1 MPVKQVDKMIEVKP
15 MIEIMEK
22 IFSDKKVESVS
33 VKLKDVDTANK
44 AVKELRG
51 YNIAWEF
58 SGNSITFLIVE
69 NDE

>member
-1 MPVKQVDKMIEVKP
+1 MIEVKP
-15 MIEIMEK
+15 MTEIMEK

-33 VKLKDVDTANK
+33 IKLKDVDTANK
-44 AVKELRG
+44 TIGELEG

-58 SGNSITFLIVE
+58 SGNTITFLIVE

>member
-1 MPVKQVDKMIEVKP
+1 MIEVKP

-33 VKLKDVDTANK
+33 IKLKDVDTANK
-44 AVKELRG
+44 TIEELKG

>member
-1 MPVKQVDKMIEVKP
+1 MIEVQP

-33 VKLKDVDTANK
+33 IKLKDVDTANK
-44 AVKELRG
+44 TIEELKG